1 METTKTVPYLKRL
14 DTNEGTRQNPH
25 LLYVTHGGKKESYIF
40 HYKQENLCYQYRVNS
55 VRKDSVLLMCIYTRN
70 SRSMKCLV
78 KGVCD
83 SD

>member
-40 HYKQENLCYQYRVNS
+40 HYKQENLCYQ
-55 VRKDSVLLMCIYTRN
+55 
-70 SRSMKCLV
+70 
-78 KGVCD
+78 
-83 SD
+83 